1 MCTRFRK
8 PLLYPLSYGGASA
21 GYPVPYSA
29 LTDRGYWWSVLR
41 LVLASVSALVGLA
54 GSAQAATTPSP
65 TRGVVLITT
74 DLALQNAKAAGTGIV
89 LTSGGKILTN
99 NHVIRGATTI
109 TVIVPATQRR
119 CTATVRGYDVQ
130 DDVALLKANGC
141 GTLATAT
148 RGNSS
153 QVRVGQFARAVG
165 NANGAG
171 RLVVTT
177 GTITGVNRSIAVG
190 DDDGSAKRL
199 TGLLQTSARLVPG
212 VSGGPLLNAA
222 GRVIGI
228 DTAGSPNWQFRASD
242 GYAIP
247 INRAMAIVQQIDAGR
262 QSATVHIG
270 KTAFIGISASDVQ
283 GGVEIENVVPGSAA
297 ESAGLQRGDIVTAL
311 DGTAVSSLETLR
323 GFLFPLHPGDVVTIT
338 YVDAL
343 GATQTVELTL
353 GEGPPQ

>member
-1 MCTRFRK
+1 M
-8 PLLYPLSYGGASA
+8 
-21 GYPVPYSA
+21 
-29 LTDRGYWWSVLR
+29 LR
-41 LVLASVSALVGLA
+41 LRLLLAVSAVALGLTA
-54 GSAQAATTPSP
+54 PAPAATVPSP

-89 LTSGGKILTN
+89 LTAGGKILTN

-130 DDVALLKANGC
+130 DDIALLKATGC

-171 RLVVTT
+171 RLVITT
-177 GTITGVNRSIAVG
+177 GSITGIGRAITVG
-190 DDDGSAKRL
+190 EDDGSARRL

-247 INRAMAIVQQIDAGR
+247 INRAMAIVRQIDAGR

-270 KTAFIGISASDVQ
+270 KTAFIGISATDVQ
-283 GGVEIENVVPGSAA
+283 GGVEIQNVVPGSAA
-297 ESAGLQRGDIVTAL
+297 EGAGLQRGHVITAMNGTGLASL
-311 DGTAVSSLETLR
+311 DDLR
-323 GFLFPLHPGDVVTIT
+323 ARLFPLHPGDVVTIT
-338 YVDAL
+338 YYDAF
-343 GATQTVELTL
+343 GASQTVELTL